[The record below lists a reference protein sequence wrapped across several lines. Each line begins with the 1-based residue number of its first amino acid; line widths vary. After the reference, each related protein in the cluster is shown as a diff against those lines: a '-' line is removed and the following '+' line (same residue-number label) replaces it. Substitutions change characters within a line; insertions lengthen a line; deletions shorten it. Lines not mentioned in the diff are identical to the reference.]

1 MKEINKK
8 IKLTLH
14 TNIYHI
20 EGLSGDEQVQYRKL
34 IDEILDSVEENY
46 HKPRK
51 VKRVIAK
58 IIDDHVKI

>member
-8 IKLTLH
+8 IKSTLH
-14 TNIYHI
+14 TNVYHI
-20 EGLSGDEQVQYRKL
+20 EGLSGDEQVQYREL
-34 IDEILDSVEENY
+34 IDEILDSVEEY
-46 HKPRK
+46 HQKPIK